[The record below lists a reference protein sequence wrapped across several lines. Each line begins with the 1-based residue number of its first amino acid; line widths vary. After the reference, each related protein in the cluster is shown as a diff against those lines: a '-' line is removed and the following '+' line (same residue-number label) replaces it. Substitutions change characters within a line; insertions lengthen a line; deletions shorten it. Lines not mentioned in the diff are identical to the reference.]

1 MACTLEELQNCQY
14 EIMCK
19 FADFCD
25 KHSLYYILHGGT
37 LLGAIRHNSFIPW
50 DDDVDVAMD
59 IKSFKKFLKIIK
71 KEPIDGI
78 HLSYYT
84 EENEYPLQFAKLRK
98 EGTYMPEKVLDGIKI
113 HNGVWMDIFTY
124 LNKPDSEFL
133 INIQEKMLGLIQ
145 MLGEKYYNRIKAK
158 NGNDVISS
166 SKIYK
171 LLDKTP
177 DFIIK
182 HIKNFLFSFAAILG
196 KKNSKNVRFFDYN
209 GAHNA
214 CIKRELVEGSVKH
227 IFKDRDFNVPEKYDE
242 LLTTIYGD
250 YMTPVVTHTHTDLT
264 KIKL

>member
-1 MACTLEELQNCQY
+1 
-14 EIMCK
+14 EILCK

-84 EENEYPLQFAKLRK
+84 DESQYPLQFAKLRK
-98 EGTYMPEKVLDGIKI
+98 EGTYMPEKVYDGIEM
-113 HNGVWMDIFTY
+113 HNGVWIDIFTY
-124 LNKPDSEFL
+124 FNKPDSAFL
-133 INIQEKMLGLIQ
+133 INLQEKALGLIQ
-145 MLGEKYYNRIKAK
+145 MLCEKYYNRIKLK
-158 NGNDVISS
+158 NGDDVISS
-166 SKIYK
+166 SRIYK

-182 HIKNFLFSFAAILG
+182 SLKNFLFFFAASLG
-196 KKNSKNVRFFDYN
+196 KKDSENIRFFDYN

-214 CIKRELVEGSVKH
+214 CLKREFMENSVKH
-227 IFKDRDFNVPEKYDE
+227 IFKDREFNVPEKYNE

-264 KIKL
+264 KINL

>member
-1 MACTLEELQNCQY
+1 MACTLEQLQDCQY
-14 EIMCK
+14 EILCK

-84 EENEYPLQFAKLRK
+84 DESQYPLQFAKLRK
-98 EGTYMPEKVLDGIKI
+98 EGTYIPEKVYDGIEM
-113 HNGVWMDIFTY
+113 HNGVWIDIFTY
-124 LNKPDSEFL
+124 FNKPDSAFL
-133 INIQEKMLGLIQ
+133 INLQEKVLGLIQ
-145 MLGEKYYNRIKAK
+145 MLCEKYYNRIKLK
-158 NGNDVISS
+158 NGDDVISS
-166 SKIYK
+166 SRIYK

-177 DFIIK
+177 DFIIT
-182 HIKNFLFSFAAILG
+182 HFKNLLFFFASSIG
-196 KKNSKNVRFFDYN
+196 KKGSTNIRFFDYN
-209 GAHNA
+209 GAHNV
-214 CIKRELVEGSVKH
+214 CIKRELFESSVKH
-227 IFKDRDFNVPEKYDE
+227 IFKDREFNIPEKYDE